1 MEDSVTKKL
10 IFLLRY
16 NSKND
21 ETKENE
27 KFISLIM
34 NNIIKYKLIVYL
46 YNYLYKNSQEKMI
59 NLDYINGKI
68 ILRESAK
75 KDSKELYK
83 FNIIEDEKKL
93 CDVKRTNV
101 TINKEESS
109 VSLLKQVHY
118 ALDSNIDIMIL
129 QTDKYLFDKKGTARE
144 IVSNVLRDEDY
155 KSISYILLKDPSLR
169 SYETIKKEENLL
181 KTYKTILYKDE
192 LLENYNSKT
201 EDIKKE
207 NVTSYTKN
215 ISKYLKALYMGE
227 KEFIDDKQ
235 LDNIDIKNLP
245 NYIDLE
251 DNDLVNFFN
260 SINTNGEDNYNN
272 VR

>member
-1 MEDSVTKKL
+1 
-10 IFLLRY
+10 
-16 NSKND
+16 
-21 ETKENE
+21 
-27 KFISLIM
+27 
-34 NNIIKYKLIVYL
+34 
-46 YNYLYKNSQEKMI
+46 
-59 NLDYINGKI
+59 
-68 ILRESAK
+68 
-75 KDSKELYK
+75 
-83 FNIIEDEKKL
+83 
-93 CDVKRTNV
+93 
-101 TINKEESS
+101 
-109 VSLLKQVHY
+109 
-118 ALDSNIDIMIL
+118 MIL
-129 QTDKYLFDKKGTARE
+129 QTAKYLFDKKGTARE

-169 SYETIKKEENLL
+169 SYETIKKEEGLL

-192 LLENYNSKT
+192 LLKNYNSKT

-235 LDNIDIKNLP
+235 LENIDIKNLP